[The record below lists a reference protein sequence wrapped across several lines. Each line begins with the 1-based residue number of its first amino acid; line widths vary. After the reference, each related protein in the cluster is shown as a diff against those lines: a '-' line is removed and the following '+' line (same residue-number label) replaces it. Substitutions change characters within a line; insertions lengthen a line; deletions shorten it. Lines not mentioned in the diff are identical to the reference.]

1 MKVKIQDRCVLEKS
15 KAEYSNEADLVN
27 DALGDVE
34 RNVEQMRND
43 AVEKR
48 SRISRKQVES
58 IALQLCNVAGRV
70 NEMKEKLPPLERI
83 LQKVYLFSKGIKC
96 FSYQIKLK
104 RHLLKLDFIP
114 LRFRKA
120 GTVWCGGARETH

>member
-1 MKVKIQDRCVLEKS
+1 MLEKS

-83 LQKVYLFSKGIKC
+83 LQKVYLISNDTKNFLFQIYLESHLPKLGLIPVFSA
-96 FSYQIKLK
+96 S
-104 RHLLKLDFIP
+104 
-114 LRFRKA
+114 
-120 GTVWCGGARETH
+120 

>member
-1 MKVKIQDRCVLEKS
+1 MVKNLQIEFQDRCVLEKS

-83 LQKVYLFSKGIKC
+83 LQKVYLISNDTKNFL
-96 FSYQIKLK
+96 FQI
-104 RHLLKLDFIP
+104 
-114 LRFRKA
+114 
-120 GTVWCGGARETH
+120 

>member
-1 MKVKIQDRCVLEKS
+1 M
-15 KAEYSNEADLVN
+15 VN

-70 NEMKEKLPPLERI
+70 NEMKEKLLPLERI
-83 LQKVYLFSKGIKC
+83 LQKVFQKAFFKARFYASFSQRIV
-96 FSYQIKLK
+96 SYN
-104 RHLLKLDFIP
+104 LDWHP
-114 LRFRKA
+114 RN
-120 GTVWCGGARETH
+120 